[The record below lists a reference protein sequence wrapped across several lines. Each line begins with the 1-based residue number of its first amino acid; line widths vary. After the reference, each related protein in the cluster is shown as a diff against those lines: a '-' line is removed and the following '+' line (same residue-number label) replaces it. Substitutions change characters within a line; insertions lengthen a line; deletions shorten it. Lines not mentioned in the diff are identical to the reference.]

1 MSRQSLFLFA
11 LLQPFLCK
19 SIVLIIP
26 LFQAIH
32 KAGSEAEKV
41 KYQEQ
46 FMSMWNRRLPHSK
59 RWDKAFGTLHAEL
72 EAMRQHLQAFYD
84 QHK

>member
-1 MSRQSLFLFA
+1 MCSRTN
-11 LLQPFLCK
+11 
-19 SIVLIIP
+19 VLIIP
-26 LFQAIH
+26 HVQAIH
-32 KAGSEAEKV
+32 KAGSEAGKV

-46 FMSMWNRRLPHSK
+46 FMLMWNRRLPHSK
-59 RWDKAFGTLHAEL
+59 RWDNAFVTLHAEL